1 MCLHNI
7 KFSLVIVLIATITAG
22 CDLTEVPKSTTSVDE
37 VFGSE
42 NGLELYTNSFYE
54 YLPSADNITRADG
67 LSDYG
72 ATDALNSIDFVIP
85 GAYTAESHNS
95 GWDWGRLRNINYFL
109 QNNTNEEIP
118 AEVRA
123 HYDGIARFFRAW
135 FYFDKVKRFG
145 DVPWIEVPL
154 DIDDPAL
161 EADRDS
167 RDLVMRNVLDDI
179 NYAIDNIR
187 VTDES
192 SRTQITK
199 SVALAFKSRVAL
211 FEGTFRKYH
220 PNISMQSS
228 ADEWLAE
235 AVSSSQQV
243 MDSGIFNLYTGGGSE
258 RSYRELFITD
268 EPNSQEDI
276 LSIVSDE
283 GLAVRHTA
291 NWWLTSGTYGIRLNF
306 NRQFINT
313 YLMKDGTPF
322 TSLDGHK
329 TMTFLEETQ
338 DRDPRLKQT
347 IRTPEYTRTNAGVVV
362 PAPPTFTY
370 TRTGYQ
376 PIKWVVDE
384 IGVDGGGNNTN
395 SVTLLRYAEVLLNY
409 AEAKAELGTLTT
421 EDWSRTIG
429 ALRER
434 AGITGGLHELP
445 AVIDPYFQQ
454 KYFPEINDP
463 VLLEIRR
470 ERGIE
475 LVFEGFRF
483 DDIRRW
489 AAGELMEQPWT
500 GMYVPQANE
509 YVDLT
514 GDGEPNVYF
523 YTTPSAPEQQISG
536 VQYVSVND
544 DDLILENGTSGEL
557 VQLPNIQREWLPR
570 KYYYPIPQVHIQRNP
585 NLTQNPGWE

>member
-1 MCLHNI
+1 MWTKNLTI
-7 KFSLVIVLIATITAG
+7 SFVIALLVTVIAG
-22 CDLTEVPKSTTSVDE
+22 CDLTEVPKSTTSIDE

-54 YLPSADNITRADG
+54 YLPSADNITRGDAM
-67 LSDYG
+67 SDYG

-85 GAYTAESHNS
+85 GAYTAETHNS

-118 AEVRA
+118 ADVRA
-123 HYDGIARFFRAW
+123 HYDGLARFFRAW
-135 FYFDKVKRFG
+135 FYFDKVKRYG

-161 EADRDS
+161 EAGRDP
-167 RDLVMRNVLDDI
+167 RDLVMRNVLDDL
-179 NYAIDNIR
+179 NFAIDNIR
-187 VTDES
+187 DDVDG
-192 SRTQITK
+192 SRTQLTK
-199 SVALAFKSRVAL
+199 SVALAFKYRVAL

-220 PNISMQSS
+220 PDLGLQSS
-228 ADEWLAE
+228 ADQWLAE
-235 AVSSSQQV
+235 AVSSSQRL
-243 MDSGIFNLYTGGGSE
+243 MDEGNFELYTGAGTE

-268 EPNSQEDI
+268 DPNPQEDI
-276 LSIVSDE
+276 LSVVSDE
-283 GLAVRHTA
+283 GLGIRHTA

-313 YLMKDGTPF
+313 YLMEDGSPF
-322 TSLDGHK
+322 TSQENYKIL
-329 TMTFLEETQ
+329 TFLEETQ
-338 DRDPRLKQT
+338 NRDLRLKQT
-347 IRTPEYTRTNAGVVV
+347 IRTPDYTRTNAGVVV

-384 IGVDGGGNNTN
+384 IGVDGGSNNTN
-395 SVTLLRYAEVLLNY
+395 SVTLIRFAEVLLNY
-409 AEAKAELGTLTT
+409 AEAKAELGSLTD
-421 EDWSRTIG
+421 EDWRNTIG

-434 AGITGGLHELP
+434 AGITGGLNQLP
-445 AVIDPYFQQ
+445 VTVDPYLQEN
-454 KYFPEINDP
+454 YFPGINDP
-463 VLLEIRR
+463 VILEIRR

-489 AAGELMEQPWT
+489 AVGEIMEQPWT
-500 GMYVPQANE
+500 GMYVENADE
-509 YVDLT
+509 YIDLT
-514 GDGEPNVYF
+514 GDGQPNVYF
-523 YTTPSAPEQQISG
+523 YTTPNAPEQQISG

-544 DDLILENGTSGEL
+544 EDLILENGTHGEL
-557 VQLPNIQREWLPR
+557 IQLPNIQREWLPR